1 MSTNSPEDP
10 VITDRESVILS
21 NAERRNLRRKLKGS
35 IDVAQE
41 VLNPR
46 NQVRKLVALKKS
58 QAKKAADEAI
68 QVVKDKAPFIGIVG
82 AATLLVAARR
92 PISRW
97 ISNLRKSKTNAPVG
111 D

>member
-1 MSTNSPEDP
+1 MSTILPENP
-10 VITDRESVILS
+10 VVTDRESVILS

-35 IDVAQE
+35 INVAQD

-58 QAKKAADEAI
+58 QAKKAADETI
-68 QVVKDKAPFIGIVG
+68 QVVKDNAPLIGIVC
-82 AATLLVAARR
+82 AATLLLAARR

-97 ISNLRKSKTNAPVG
+97 ISSLRKSKTNTPIG

>member
-1 MSTNSPEDP
+1 MSTISPKDP
-10 VITDRESVILS
+10 VIKDRESVILS

-58 QAKKAADEAI
+58 QAKKAADETI
-68 QVVKDKAPFIGIVG
+68 QAVKNKAPLIGIVG

>member
-1 MSTNSPEDP
+1 MSTISPKDP
-10 VITDRESVILS
+10 VISDRESVILS
-21 NAERRNLRRKLKGS
+21 HAERRNLRRKLKGS
-35 IDVAQE
+35 IDVAQDI
-41 VLNPR
+41 LHPR

-58 QAKKAADEAI
+58 QAKKAAGDTV
-68 QVVKDKAPFIGIVG
+68 QVVKDNAPLIGIVG

-97 ISNLRKSKTNAPVG
+97 ISSLRKSKTNTPVG

>member
-1 MSTNSPEDP
+1 MSTILPENP
-10 VITDRESVILS
+10 VVTDRESVILS

-35 IDVAQE
+35 INVALD

-58 QAKKAADEAI
+58 QAKKAADETI
-68 QVVKDKAPFIGIVG
+68 QVVKDNAPLIGIVG
-82 AATLLVAARR
+82 AATLLLATRR

-97 ISNLRKSKTNAPVG
+97 ISRLRKSKTNTPIG

>member
-1 MSTNSPEDP
+1 MSTILPKDP

-35 IDVAQE
+35 IDVAQD

-58 QAKKAADEAI
+58 QAIKAAGETV
-68 QVVKDKAPFIGIVG
+68 QVAKNNAPLIGIVG
-82 AATLLVAARR
+82 AGTLLFAARG

-97 ISNLRKSKTNAPVG
+97 ISSLRKSKTNTPDG

>member
-1 MSTNSPEDP
+1 MSTILPEDP
-10 VITDRESVILS
+10 VVTDRESVILS
-21 NAERRNLRRKLKGS
+21 HAERRNLRRKLKGS
-35 IDVAQE
+35 IEVAQDI
-41 VLNPR
+41 LNPR

-58 QAKKAADEAI
+58 QAKKAAGDTV
-68 QVVKDKAPFIGIVG
+68 QVVKDNAPLIGIFG

-97 ISNLRKSKTNAPVG
+97 ISSLRKSKINTPVG

>member
-1 MSTNSPEDP
+1 MSTISPKDP
-10 VITDRESVILS
+10 VVTDRESVILS

-58 QAKKAADEAI
+58 QAKNAANETI
-68 QVVKDKAPFIGIVG
+68 QVVKKKAPLIGILG

-97 ISNLRKSKTNAPVG
+97 ISSLRKSKTNAPVG

>member
-1 MSTNSPEDP
+1 MSTILPEDP
-10 VITDRESVILS
+10 VVTDRESVILS

-35 IDVAQE
+35 INVAQD

-46 NQVRKLVALKKS
+46 NQVRKLVALKKL
-58 QAKKAADEAI
+58 QAKKAADATI
-68 QVVKDKAPFIGIVG
+68 RVVKKKAPLIGILG

-97 ISNLRKSKTNAPVG
+97 ISRLRKSKTNTPVG

>member
-1 MSTNSPEDP
+1 MSTISPKDP
-10 VITDRESVILS
+10 VVTDRESVILS

-41 VLNPR
+41 VVNPR

-58 QAKKAADEAI
+58 QAKKAADETV
-68 QVVKDKAPFIGIVG
+68 QVVKNKAPLIGILG

-92 PISRW
+92 PISHW
-97 ISNLRKSKTNAPVG
+97 ISSLRKSKTNTPVG

>member
-1 MSTNSPEDP
+1 MSTILPEDP
-10 VITDRESVILS
+10 VVTDRESVILS
-21 NAERRNLRRKLKGS
+21 HAERRNLRRKLKGS
-35 IDVAQE
+35 IDVAQDI
-41 VLNPR
+41 LNPR

-58 QAKKAADEAI
+58 QAKKAAGEAV
-68 QVVKDKAPFIGIVG
+68 QVVKDKAPLIGIVG

-97 ISNLRKSKTNAPVG
+97 ISSLRKSKTNTPIG

>member
-1 MSTNSPEDP
+1 MSTILTEDP
-10 VITDRESVILS
+10 VVTDRESVILS
-21 NAERRNLRRKLKGS
+21 HAERRNLRRKLKGS
-35 IDVAQE
+35 IDVAQDI
-41 VLNPR
+41 LNPR

-58 QAKKAADEAI
+58 QAKKAAGDTV
-68 QVVKDKAPFIGIVG
+68 QVVKDNAPLIGIFG

-97 ISNLRKSKTNAPVG
+97 ISSLRKSKINTPVG

>member
-1 MSTNSPEDP
+1 MSTILPEDP
-10 VITDRESVILS
+10 VVTDRESVILS
-21 NAERRNLRRKLKGS
+21 HAERRNLRRKLKGS
-35 IDVAQE
+35 IDVAQDI
-41 VLNPR
+41 LNPR

-58 QAKKAADEAI
+58 QAKKVAGDTV
-68 QVVKDKAPFIGIVG
+68 QVVKDNAPLIGIFG

-97 ISNLRKSKTNAPVG
+97 ISSLRKSKTNTPVG

>member
-1 MSTNSPEDP
+1 MSTILPENP
-10 VITDRESVILS
+10 VVTDRESVILS

-35 IDVAQE
+35 INVAQD

-46 NQVRKLVALKKS
+46 NKVRKLVALKKS
-58 QAKKAADEAI
+58 QAKKAADETI
-68 QVVKDKAPFIGIVG
+68 QVVKDNAPLIGIVG
-82 AATLLVAARR
+82 AATLLLATRR

-97 ISNLRKSKTNAPVG
+97 ISSLRKSKTNTPIG

>member
-1 MSTNSPEDP
+1 MSH
-10 VITDRESVILS
+10 
-21 NAERRNLRRKLKGS
+21 AERRNLRRKLKGS

-58 QAKKAADEAI
+58 QAKNAANETI
-68 QVVKDKAPFIGIVG
+68 QVVKKKAPLIGIVG

>member
-1 MSTNSPEDP
+1 MSTILPEDP
-10 VITDRESVILS
+10 VVIDRESVILS

-35 IDVAQE
+35 IDVAQD

-46 NQVRKLVALKKS
+46 NQFRKLVALKKS
-58 QAKKAADEAI
+58 QAKKAANETI
-68 QVVKDKAPFIGIVG
+68 QVVTNNAPFIGLVG

-97 ISNLRKSKTNAPVG
+97 ISRLRKSKTNTPVG

>member
-1 MSTNSPEDP
+1 MSTISPKDP

-58 QAKKAADEAI
+58 QAKKAAGETV
-68 QVVKDKAPFIGIVG
+68 QVVKNKAPLIGILG

-97 ISNLRKSKTNAPVG
+97 ISSLRKSKTNAPVG

>member
-58 QAKKAADEAI
+58 QAKNAANETI
-68 QVVKDKAPFIGIVG
+68 QVVKNKAPLIGILG

-97 ISNLRKSKTNAPVG
+97 ISSLRKSKTNAPVG

>member
-1 MSTNSPEDP
+1 MSTISPKDP
-10 VITDRESVILS
+10 VITGRESVILS

-58 QAKKAADEAI
+58 QAKKAADETI
-68 QVVKDKAPFIGIVG
+68 QAVKNKAPLIGIVG

-97 ISNLRKSKTNAPVG
+97 ISNLRKSKTNTSVG

>member
-1 MSTNSPEDP
+1 MSTILPEDP
-10 VITDRESVILS
+10 VVTDRESVILS

-35 IDVAQE
+35 INVAQD

-58 QAKKAADEAI
+58 QAKKAADETI
-68 QVVKDKAPFIGIVG
+68 QVVKDNAPLIGIVG
-82 AATLLVAARR
+82 AATLLLAARR
-92 PISRW
+92 PISHW
-97 ISNLRKSKTNAPVG
+97 ISRLRKSKTNTPFG

>member
-1 MSTNSPEDP
+1 MSTILPEDP
-10 VITDRESVILS
+10 VVTDRESVILS
-21 NAERRNLRRKLKGS
+21 HAERRNLRRKLKGS
-35 IDVAQE
+35 IEVAQDI
-41 VLNPR
+41 LNPR

-58 QAKKAADEAI
+58 QAKKAAGDTV
-68 QVVKDKAPFIGIVG
+68 QVVKDNAPLIGIFG

-97 ISNLRKSKTNAPVG
+97 ISSLQKSKTNTPVG

>member
-1 MSTNSPEDP
+1 MSTISPKDP
-10 VITDRESVILS
+10 VVTDRESVILS
-21 NAERRNLRRKLKGS
+21 HAERRNLRRKLKGS
-35 IDVAQE
+35 IDVAQDI
-41 VLNPR
+41 LNPR

-58 QAKKAADEAI
+58 QAKKAAGDTV
-68 QVVKDKAPFIGIVG
+68 QVVKDNAPLIGIFG

-97 ISNLRKSKTNAPVG
+97 ISSLRKSKTNTPVG

>member
-58 QAKKAADEAI
+58 QAKNAANETI
-68 QVVKDKAPFIGIVG
+68 QIVKKKAPLIGILG

-97 ISNLRKSKTNAPVG
+97 ISSLRKSKTNAPFG

>member
-1 MSTNSPEDP
+1 MSTISPKDP
-10 VITDRESVILS
+10 GVTDRESVILS

-35 IDVAQE
+35 IDVAQD

-58 QAKKAADEAI
+58 QAKKAANETI
-68 QVVKDKAPFIGIVG
+68 QVVTNNAHFIGLVG
-82 AATLLVAARR
+82 AGTLLAAARR

-97 ISNLRKSKTNAPVG
+97 ISRLRKGKTNTPDG
-111 D
+111 G

>member
-1 MSTNSPEDP
+1 MSTISPKDP
-10 VITDRESVILS
+10 VVTDRESVILS
-21 NAERRNLRRKLKGS
+21 HAERRNLRRKLKGS
-35 IDVAQE
+35 INVAQE

-58 QAKKAADEAI
+58 QAKKAAGETV
-68 QVVKDKAPFIGIVG
+68 QVVKNKAPFIGIVG

>member
-1 MSTNSPEDP
+1 MSTTLPKDP
-10 VITDRESVILS
+10 VVTDRESVILS
-21 NAERRNLRRKLKGS
+21 HAERRNLRRKLKGS

-58 QAKKAADEAI
+58 QAKKTADETI
-68 QVVKDKAPFIGIVG
+68 QAAKNKAPLIGIVG

-97 ISNLRKSKTNAPVG
+97 ISNLRKSKTNTSVG

>member
-1 MSTNSPEDP
+1 MSTISPKDP
-10 VITDRESVILS
+10 VISDRESVILS
-21 NAERRNLRRKLKGS
+21 HAERRNLRRKLKGS
-35 IDVAQE
+35 IDVAQD

-58 QAKKAADEAI
+58 QAKKAAGDTV
-68 QVVKDKAPFIGIVG
+68 QVVKDNAPLIGIVG

-97 ISNLRKSKTNAPVG
+97 ISSLRKSKTNTPVG

>member
-1 MSTNSPEDP
+1 MSTILPEDP
-10 VITDRESVILS
+10 VVTDRESVILS

-35 IDVAQE
+35 INVAQD

-58 QAKKAADEAI
+58 QAKKAADETI
-68 QVVKDKAPFIGIVG
+68 QVVKDNATLIGIVG
-82 AATLLVAARR
+82 AATLLIATRR

-97 ISNLRKSKTNAPVG
+97 ISHLRKSKTKTPVG

>member
-1 MSTNSPEDP
+1 MSTILPENP
-10 VITDRESVILS
+10 VVTDRESVILS

-35 IDVAQE
+35 INVAQD

-46 NQVRKLVALKKS
+46 KQVRKLVALKKS
-58 QAKKAADEAI
+58 QAKKAADETI
-68 QVVKDKAPFIGIVG
+68 QVVKDNAPLIGIVG
-82 AATLLVAARR
+82 AATLLLATRR

-97 ISNLRKSKTNAPVG
+97 ISSLRKSKTNTPIG

>member
-1 MSTNSPEDP
+1 MSTIAPKDP
-10 VITDRESVILS
+10 VVTDRESVILS

-58 QAKKAADEAI
+58 QAKNAANETI
-68 QVVKDKAPFIGIVG
+68 QVVKKKAPLIGILG

-97 ISNLRKSKTNAPVG
+97 ISSLRKSKTNAPVG